1 MSEKLYR
8 LKPEVLQ
15 YVESKC
21 RKKGTLDYWKGTIYK
36 ETALEEIVPMIL
48 NKTISIEIHPD
59 EVKLT
64 WDEAVEYCKHLGDGW
79 RLPTI
84 QELWYI
90 LENKHLISLFK
101 DHTYYWSS
109 SVYYADCAWYFSFG
123 SGSAY
128 GTYYKDYTYG
138 VRVVK
143 DIKQPDDIN
152 NYLNQNKDE

>member
-15 YVESKC
+15 YVNSEC
-21 RKKGTLDYWKGTIYK
+21 REVATLDYWKGTIYK
-36 ETALEEIVPMIL
+36 ENALEEFVPMIL

-64 WDEAVEYCKHLGDGW
+64 WDEAVEYCKNLGDGW

-90 LENKHLISLFK
+90 SENEHLSSLFK
-101 DHTYYWSS
+101 DKSYFWSS
-109 SVYYADCAWYFSFG
+109 TEYDNLTAWYFNFFNG
-123 SGSAY
+123 YAVDYAKDFAY
-128 GTYYKDYTYG
+128 Y
-138 VRVVK
+138 VRAVK
-143 DIKQPDDIN
+143 D
-152 NYLNQNKDE
+152 L